1 MPAGAGAGRAGGDS
15 GPSAP
20 VPVVTGPAA
29 WSRSRAAL
37 PLVLLAATALFV
49 LGVALEPHTDEARGE
64 HAESEAGEHSGS
76 EAGEAA
82 TEPPGG
88 EERVLGLNL
97 ESPLVVGIAVV
108 ASVGLALL
116 AWSRPERR
124 WLMAI
129 AVIAAGFALVDVAEV
144 LHQLDEDRMGLA
156 LLAAAVAALHA
167 LAVLLAVRA
176 TPPPRAASR

>member
-1 MPAGAGAGRAGGDS
+1 MIA
-15 GPSAP
+15 
-20 VPVVTGPAA
+20 PAA

-64 HAESEAGEHSGS
+64 HSGS
-76 EAGEAA
+76 EAGEAG
-82 TEPPGG
+82 TEPAGG

-124 WLMAI
+124 WLLAI

-156 LLAAAVAALHA
+156 LLAAAVAALHT

-176 TPPPRAASR
+176 TPPPRTASR

>member
-1 MPAGAGAGRAGGDS
+1 M
-15 GPSAP
+15 
-20 VPVVTGPAA
+20 TGPAA

-49 LGVALEPHTDEARGE
+49 LGVALEPHTEEARGE
-64 HAESEAGEHSGS
+64 HAESEAGEHAGS
-76 EAGEAA
+76 EAGEAGTEA
-82 TEPPGG
+82 GEAGTEPAGG

-124 WLMAI
+124 WLLAI

-176 TPPPRAASR
+176 TPPPRTASE

>member
-1 MPAGAGAGRAGGDS
+1 MAGFTIRGGVR
-15 GPSAP
+15 
-20 VPVVTGPAA
+20 VPNLGGL
-29 WSRSRAAL
+29 AL
-37 PLVLLAATALFV
+37 LGMAL
-49 LGVALEPHTDEARGE
+49 
-64 HAESEAGEHSGS
+64 
-76 EAGEAA
+76 
-82 TEPPGG
+82 
-88 EERVLGLNL
+88 
-97 ESPLVVGIAVV
+97 VV

-124 WLMAI
+124 WLLAI

-176 TPPPRAASR
+176 TPRPRTASR